1 MMKNDSRINIG
12 SKNKIENSVIGNNI
26 NTKDTRN
33 DAIEK
38 MSLTSKLL
46 WRIIIP
52 ITVTVVS
59 ALILWRL
66 GLN

>member
-1 MMKNDSRINIG
+1 MKNDSRINIG
-12 SKNKIENSVIGNNI
+12 SKNKIKNSVIGNNI

>member
-1 MMKNDSRINIG
+1 MKNDNRINIG
-12 SKNKIENSVIGNNI
+12 SKNKIENSIIGNNI

-52 ITVTVVS
+52 ITVAVVS
-59 ALILWRL
+59 ALLVWIL

>member
-1 MMKNDSRINIG
+1 MKNDNRINIG

-26 NTKDTRN
+26 NPTDTRN

-52 ITVTVVS
+52 ITVAVVS
-59 ALILWRL
+59 ALIVWRL